1 MMDKVPIL
9 VAIFLGLLLFVAKM
23 RFISKVVQAKT
34 DFSVF
39 NFSLAL
45 RLLASGTE
53 LGKGLDMNLKSSTNI
68 VGQCILRKKTL
79 FSHNV

>member
-34 DFSVF
+34 DFNVF
-39 NFSLAL
+39 NYSLAL
-45 RLLASGTE
+45 RLIASGTE
-53 LGKGLDMNLKSSTNI
+53 KTCSLNVLG
-68 VGQCILRKKTL
+68 
-79 FSHNV
+79 